1 MALRLTLW
9 WQHMSLHGIT
19 QIGGRMEQAFSVQP
33 LAVGPEEAARL
44 TSHSRS
50 AIYGAIAKG
59 ELHAF
64 KSGKRRLIL
73 VKELEAWINR
83 VAKGCSR

>member
-1 MALRLTLW
+1 
-9 WQHMSLHGIT
+9 
-19 QIGGRMEQAFSVQP
+19 MEQALPIQP

-59 ELHAF
+59 ELQAF

-73 VKELEAWINR
+73 LKELEAWINR
-83 VAKGCSR
+83 VAKVGSR

>member
-1 MALRLTLW
+1 
-9 WQHMSLHGIT
+9 
-19 QIGGRMEQAFSVQP
+19 MEQAIPIQP
-33 LAVGPEEAARL
+33 MAVGPEEAARL
-44 TSHSRS
+44 TGHSRS

-59 ELHAF
+59 ELPAF

-83 VAKGCSR
+83 VAKENAR

>member
-1 MALRLTLW
+1 
-9 WQHMSLHGIT
+9 
-19 QIGGRMEQAFSVQP
+19 MEQALPIQP

-59 ELHAF
+59 ELQAF

-73 VKELEAWINR
+73 VKELKAWINR
-83 VAKGCSR
+83 VAKVGSR